1 MILYYQF
8 RALLSSV
15 FWLCCGRHLRL
26 NENGF
31 WMQALFAICHVVSYI
46 IWDCCMRSGQWPAAV
61 NCLTCGWRMA
71 QRELISLIKFT
82 WTISKQH
89 PQQTSTTLTG
99 QRFISSVCCHAR
111 GCERRGFISC
121 LALDEIYVHVL
132 SICRPHASWHPRKN
146 DLATYHLVHSRPSQY
161 RFNKNEY

>member
-99 QRFISSVCCHAR
+99 QRFISSVCCPARDEDSLVAWRWMKFMCTSCRFASHMPVDTHAR
-111 GCERRGFISC
+111 TTLLPTI
-121 LALDEIYVHVL
+121 
-132 SICRPHASWHPRKN
+132 
-146 DLATYHLVHSRPSQY
+146 
-161 RFNKNEY
+161 